1 MPPSAATEERPV
13 AERVAYVAR
22 PTVQVDGQEVA
33 LVTEMLRA
41 VTVHEAEGGLSSL
54 SLTLSN
60 WGVAG
65 GGIGYLFND
74 AQPLALGSVLKLYAG
89 ESSAPRALFEGSVH
103 AIEAAASVG
112 TPPEISFL
120 AEDKL
125 FNARMARR
133 SAVYQDMAPADVVRR
148 VASGLGLEADVG
160 DLGGDSATWVQLN
173 ESDLAFLRRLL
184 ARHDAD
190 LQISDRVLQVR
201 RIADRERGTLR
212 LQMYSQLQRVRVIA
226 DLAEQVTEVGVSG
239 FDAASGQSYQAWSQG
254 AALGPG
260 QGRSGASL
268 LASALMS
275 RREHL
280 APLACRNEAEAR
292 ALADAAFDARV
303 RRFVRLHGSTE
314 GNAELRVGTVVE
326 ITGLGARFDNRY
338 AVIEATHRWDLQ
350 RGYQTDFVAQCAYL
364 ANP

>member
-1 MPPSAATEERPV
+1 MPPDTTLERPV
-13 AERVAYVAR
+13 AQRAAYSAR
-22 PTVQVDGQEVA
+22 PTVLVDGQPNDR
-33 LVTEMLRA
+33 VTEMLRA
-41 VTVHEAEGGLSSL
+41 CTVREAEGGLSSL

-60 WGVAG
+60 WGVAE
-65 GGIGYLFND
+65 GGIGFLFD
-74 AQPLALGSVLKLYAG
+74 VGGPLALGSTLKLHAG
-89 ESSAPRALFEGSVH
+89 ENAAPRALFEGQVH

-112 TPPEISFL
+112 TPPEITFL

-125 FNARMARR
+125 FAARLARR
-133 SAVYQDMAPADVVRR
+133 SAVYEDQPVAEVVRSIAGR
-148 VASGLGLEADVG
+148 LGLRADVG
-160 DLGGDSATWVQLN
+160 DLGGDSGTWAQLN
-173 ESDLAFLRRLL
+173 ESDLAFLRRML

-190 LQISDRVLQVR
+190 LQISGDTLQVR

-226 DLAEQVTEVGVSG
+226 DLADQVTEVGISG
-239 FDAASGQSYQAWSQG
+239 FDAASGNSFQANSTGTATGPGSGATLLSQS
-254 AALGPG
+254 LGP
-260 QGRSGASL
+260 
-268 LASALMS
+268 

-292 ALADAAFDARV
+292 ALADAAFEARA

-314 GNAELRVGTVVE
+314 GNAELRVGTVVD

-338 AVIEATHRWDLQ
+338 AVVEATHRWDLQ
-350 RGYQTDFVAQCAYL
+350 RGYQTDFVAQSAYL

>member
-1 MPPSAATEERPV
+1 MPPNVTTEERPV
-13 AERVAYVAR
+13 AERVAYGAR

-54 SLTLSN
+54 NLTLSN
-60 WGVAG
+60 WGMAG
-65 GGIGYLFND
+65 GGHIGYLFND
-74 AQPLALGSVLKLYAG
+74 DQPLTLGSVLKLYAG
-89 ESSAPRALFEGSVH
+89 ERSAPRALFEGSVH
-103 AIEAAASVG
+103 AIECAASVG
-112 TPPEISFL
+112 TPPEITFL

-125 FNARMARR
+125 FNARLARR
-133 SAVYQDMAPADVVRR
+133 SAVYQDMTPADVVRR
-148 VASGLGLEADVG
+148 VASGLGLEVDVG

-190 LQISDRVLQVR
+190 LQLNDRVLQIR
-201 RIADRERGTLR
+201 RIADRDRGTLR

-226 DLAEQVTEVGVSG
+226 DLADQVTEVGISG
-239 FDAASGQSYQAWSQG
+239 FDAANGNRFQVSSTGTVSGPGSGASNLA
-254 AALGPG
+254 AALG
-260 QGRSGASL
+260 Q
-268 LASALMS
+268 

-280 APLACRNEAEAR
+280 APLACCNESEAR
-292 ALADAAFDARV
+292 ALADAAFDARA

-314 GNAELRVGTVVE
+314 GNAELRVGTVVD

-338 AVIEATHRWDLQ
+338 AVVEATHRWDLQ
-350 RGYQTDFVAQCAYL
+350 RGYQTDFVAQSASL
-364 ANP
+364 NTP

>member
-1 MPPSAATEERPV
+1 MPPDSTAERPV
-13 AERVAYVAR
+13 AQRVAYAAR
-22 PTVQVDGQEVA
+22 PTVLVDGTPNERI
-33 LVTEMLRA
+33 TEMLRA
-41 VTVHEAEGGLSSL
+41 CTVREAEGGMSQL

-60 WGVAG
+60 WGMVGGAIGFLFDAG
-65 GGIGYLFND
+65 G
-74 AQPLALGSVLKLYAG
+74 PVALGSTLKLHAG
-89 ESSAPRALFEGSVH
+89 ETSAPRALFEGQVH

-125 FNARMARR
+125 FAARLARR
-133 SAVYQDMAPADVVRR
+133 SAVYEDQSPTQVVQTIAGR
-148 VASGLGLEADVG
+148 LGLRADVG
-160 DLGGDSATWVQLN
+160 DLGGDSGTWAQLN

-190 LQISDRVLQVR
+190 LQISDDTLQVR
-201 RIADRERGTLR
+201 RIADRERGRLR
-212 LQMYSQLQRVRVIA
+212 LSMYSQLQQVRVVA
-226 DLAEQVTEVGVSG
+226 DLADQATEVSVGG
-239 FDAASGQSYQAWSQG
+239 FDAAQGQAFQARSEG
-254 AALGPG
+254 AAAGPG

-268 LASALMS
+268 LATLQP

-292 ALADAAFDARV
+292 ALADAAFDARA

-314 GNAELRVGTVVE
+314 GNAELRVGSVVE
-326 ITGLGARFDNRY
+326 VDGLGSRFDNRY
-338 AVIEATHRWDLQ
+338 AVVEATHRWDLS